1 MTTRTKKY
9 QIRFTNASG
18 ETSLSKLKFRT
29 KKGAVRWAEIIL
41 QHSVPGITYEVVEA

>member
-9 QIRFTNASG
+9 QLRFTNASG
-18 ETSLSKLKFRT
+18 ETSLFKVKFRT
-29 KKGAVRWAEIIL
+29 KKGAVRWAENTL